1 MPLKSSD
8 VTVTAQRSTLPPVEV
23 HKAAADQVL
32 LTGATRTGNDRF
44 TVAALWP
51 GDHPLYHPD
60 PRGFGDPTF
69 VVESVRQAAIHLS
82 HRFHGM
88 DHSGDRV
95 MVMNRIEVDVAPP
108 GLPHAG
114 ERALPVVM
122 EITSTRTES
131 RPSRVDM
138 ALEAEIH
145 VEGVR
150 HARASV
156 RWIALPSRQYA
167 VLRRRNGTAGEAG
180 SPPLGAPPG
189 RRLAPEEVGRRQA
202 RDVLLAAADGL
213 PANSWLLTM
222 NRSHPVLFDHES
234 DHIQGMVLL
243 EALLQAARVTRRRS
257 SGTTVHRDANVA
269 APRFAVDYARFGEFD
284 RPVVVTAGRG
294 TSPEEGLVLTAVQG
308 DRTLVRA
315 VLADD
320 EFQEALPC

>member
-82 HRFHGM
+82 HRFHGI

-269 APRFAVDYARFGEFD
+269 APRFAVDYAQFGEFD

-294 TSPEEGLVLTAVQG
+294 TSSEEGLVLTAVQG